1 MFYKADLHIHSH
13 YAKATSPQLTLE
25 LLAKWA
31 AIKGIQLLG
40 TGDFTHPAWLKE
52 IKEKLKAAG
61 NGFFYL
67 KNAGDTGFCL
77 STEISSVYVYGN
89 KVRKNHNLVYMP
101 DIDAVERF
109 NKKLSKYGDLSS
121 DGRPTVTLSSRDLL
135 EMVLEI
141 SDHAHLVPAHAWT
154 PWFSTLGSKGGYDSI
169 EECFRDLTPNI
180 FAIETGLSSDPAMN
194 WQWSKLDHLAMMS
207 SSDAHSLHNLGREVN
222 LFDTD
227 FTYDAMFNA
236 VKNKNGFSGTYEFFP
251 EEGKYSF
258 DGHRKCGI
266 SMSPE
271 LSNKVNNICPVC
283 KKQLT
288 IGVMSRVS
296 KLSDRS
302 VAVRPANAPA
312 FEYIIPLREI
322 LSEINGTGVNSIKVE
337 KAYTNAISFFGNEF
351 ALLKE
356 APPDG
361 IRKYDPVLGEA
372 ISRMRLGKVNRV
384 AGYDG
389 IYGKIMLFEKDELQK
404 NKSTQVSLFI

>member
-1 MFYKADLHIHSH
+1 MFYRADLHIHSH

-25 LLAKWA
+25 LLDRWA
-31 AIKGIQLLG
+31 QIKGIRLLG

-52 IKEKLKAAG
+52 IKEKLLSDED
-61 NGFFYL
+61 GFFHL
-67 KNAGDTGFCL
+67 KTGGNTRFCL

-101 DIDAVERF
+101 DIDTVERF
-109 NKKLSKYGDLSS
+109 NKKLSKYGDLSL

-141 SDHAHLVPAHAWT
+141 SDRAHLVPAHAWT

-169 EECFRDLTPNI
+169 EECFRDLTPGI

-236 VKNKNGFSGTYEFFP
+236 VKNKKGFSGTYEFFP

-266 SMSPE
+266 SMPPA
-271 LSNKVNNICPVC
+271 LSNDINAICPVC

-302 VAVRPANAPA
+302 TPIKPADAPV

-322 LSEINGTGVNSIKVE
+322 LAEINGTSVNSIKVE
-337 KAYTNAISFFGNEF
+337 KAYTDAVAFFGNEF

-356 APPDG
+356 ASVDD
-361 IRKYDPVLGEA
+361 IRKYNNTIAEA
-372 ISRMRLGKVNRV
+372 IYRMRTGKVNRV

-389 IYGKIMLFEKDELQK
+389 IYGRITLFENGELLK
-404 NKSTQVSLFI
+404 AKTTQIALFG